1 MVQRL
6 CVFPELWTLAAMS
19 LGFKLPLLE
28 LSLAQV
34 GYSPL
39 KGFITP
45 LVLSR
50 LIRLH
55 SSPSTSLPYCA
66 PNSFGES
73 LLYILWYVSDYLLCR
88 SLGESPE
95 IQVSSTSRGS
105 LWCEDR
111 IDTWEGFSSW
121 RAWGGDKMDVDAFFK
136 VCLVLIFL
144 NTIVENKYPEPWNYS
159 FVSISCSKSPV

>member
-73 LLYILWYVSDYLLCR
+73 LLYIL
-88 SLGESPE
+88 
-95 IQVSSTSRGS
+95 
-105 LWCEDR
+105 
-111 IDTWEGFSSW
+111 
-121 RAWGGDKMDVDAFFK
+121 
-136 VCLVLIFL
+136 
-144 NTIVENKYPEPWNYS
+144 
-159 FVSISCSKSPV
+159 

>member
-39 KGFITP
+39 KGSITP

-50 LIRLH
+50 LFRLD
-55 SSPSTSLPYCA
+55 SSPSTSLPLCA

-73 LLYILWYVSDYLLCR
+73 YASFLYVMIYSDYLLCR
-88 SLGESPE
+88 SLE
-95 IQVSSTSRGS
+95 
-105 LWCEDR
+105 R
-111 IDTWEGFSSW
+111 IAT
-121 RAWGGDKMDVDAFFK
+121 KYK
-136 VCLVLIFL
+136 YLLLLVLL
-144 NTIVENKYPEPWNYS
+144 S
-159 FVSISCSKSPV
+159 